1 MSDTLVSVTSAVAST
16 LCYALAA
23 ISQEKAAARTLAAE
37 EYSGA
42 LTRAAGSGPLWRGVA
57 LNGLGGVLH
66 VVALRFG
73 SLTMV
78 QLIGTLTLVLVLPL
92 RVLLGGEAIR
102 SAERRGAAL
111 TAIGLVGLFLTT
123 EPAPVV
129 ETLTRPELR
138 LVIGV
143 CLFSIVALT
152 LAAPSRKGGAF
163 RYAAASGIAF
173 AGASVL
179 SQTLAVD
186 LTDQQNLPVF
196 YLVVST
202 VATALLSVAGLVL
215 IQCAYRSGGLGVPLA
230 VQTITNPTVAAAVGL
245 LLLGE
250 HFRGR
255 LVGLLFA
262 LVAGAVVT
270 RGILLLSRNSAST
283 TGAASRSPADAAR
296 L

>member
-23 ISQEKAAARTLAAE
+23 ISQEKAAARTDATE
-37 EYSGA
+37 EQLSA
-42 LTRAAGSGPLWRGVA
+42 LRRAVRAGSLWRGVA
-57 LNGLGGVLH
+57 LNSLGGVLH

-92 RVLLGGEAIR
+92 RALLGGEAIR
-102 SAERRGAAL
+102 PAERRGAAL
-111 TAIGLVGLFLTT
+111 TSIGLVGLFLTT

-138 LVIGV
+138 LVIGL

-186 LTDQQNLPVF
+186 LTDRQNLPGF
-196 YLVVST
+196 YILVSIA
-202 VATALLSVAGLVL
+202 ATALLSVAGLVL
-215 IQCAYRSGGLGVPLA
+215 IQAAYRSGGLGVPLA

-255 LVGLLFA
+255 LLGLLCA

-270 RGILLLSRNSAST
+270 RGILLLSRHSEST
-283 TGAASRSPADAAR
+283 AVAPSPTCADPAR